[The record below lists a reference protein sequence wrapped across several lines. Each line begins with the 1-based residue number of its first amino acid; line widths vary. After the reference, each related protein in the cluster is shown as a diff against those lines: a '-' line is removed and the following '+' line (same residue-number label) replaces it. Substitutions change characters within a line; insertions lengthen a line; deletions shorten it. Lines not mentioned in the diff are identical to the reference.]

1 MSYLEEV
8 LESQRVGPEIEAA
21 VRARRAAVEEILHGA
36 APARIYYGGSFAKH
50 TAIAAAFDLDIVVY
64 FAAGRPKDLYE
75 SVEARLRAAGHSVIR
90 HNVALRLQYTPGWHV
105 DLVPGRAHNDSFE
118 YADLW
123 ASERESTRQTS
134 LKRHI
139 ELARTGD
146 REVIR
151 LLKLWRARQVVPV
164 GSFVLELA
172 TARALRGVAGL
183 SLEARLRRVLELL
196 GRLEDIRLIDPANN
210 ANVVTEDLEW
220 GRKRSVAEMAVRA
233 LQGPWERVVW

>member
-1 MSYLEEV
+1 MTYLEEV
-8 LESQRVGPEIEAA
+8 LDSQRIGPEVETA
-21 VRARRAAVEEILHGA
+21 VRARRAALEEILHGA

-75 SVEARLRAAGHSVIR
+75 SVETRLRGAGHSVIR

-105 DLVPGRAHNDSFE
+105 DVVPGLAQDASFE

-123 ASERESTRQTS
+123 TSDRAATRQTS

-139 ELARTGD
+139 ELARSGD
-146 REVIR
+146 REVVR
-151 LLKLWRARQVVPV
+151 LLKLWRARHVVPV
-164 GSFVLELA
+164 SSFVLELGA
-172 TARALRGVAGL
+172 ARALRGVAGL
-183 SLEARLRRVLELL
+183 TLEARVRRVLELL
-196 GRLEDIRLIDPANN
+196 ARLQDLRLVDPANT

-220 GRKRSVAEMAVRA
+220 GRKKAVADMAIRA
-233 LQGPWERVVW
+233 SEGPWDRVVW